1 MALLSRSWINLPSGT
16 VSCPTEE
23 SDSADLYWRLIV
35 ELRQIE
41 YFLAVAEERHFTRAA
56 ARMRVAQSGLSASI
70 RALERE
76 LGASLFVRNTRS
88 VELTDEGRALLI
100 EARHTLANVAAAKDA
115 VAAVQGLLRGT
126 LAVGT
131 MQCLIAVDLPAV
143 LARFHASHPGVEIRL
158 RQGGSTDLIERV
170 RTGDLDLA
178 FVSAPLDSAP
188 GVTLTP
194 VVAEPMVLACGPAH
208 PLHDRESVEL
218 HEIRNETFVDFYPG
232 WVTRDVVDQAMAATR
247 LDRRVAF
254 EVNDVH
260 WLLDLV
266 GYGLGVAVVPQVF
279 THKKTAARFVPIT
292 AAPTWQI
299 VVATATG
306 RHLGAAAQALLA
318 RDDIRPAVSVIR

>member
-1 MALLSRSWINLPSGT
+1 M
-16 VSCPTEE
+16 
-23 SDSADLYWRLIV
+23 
-35 ELRQIE
+35 ELRQLE
-41 YFLAVAEERHFTRAA
+41 YFVAVAEERHFTRAA
-56 ARMRVAQSGLSASI
+56 ARMHVAQSGLSASI
-70 RALERE
+70 RSLERE
-76 LGASLFVRNTRS
+76 LGASLFLRNTRS
-88 VELTDEGRALLI
+88 VELTDEGYALLT

-131 MQCLIAVDLPAV
+131 LQCLGAVNLPAI
-143 LARFHASHPGVEIRL
+143 LARFHAAHPGVEIQL

-178 FVSAPLDSAP
+178 FVSAPLDGAP

-194 VVAEPMVLACGPAH
+194 LASEPMVLACGPAH
-208 PLHDRESVEL
+208 PLRDLDTVDL
-218 HEIRNETFVDFYPG
+218 ADLRNETYVDFYPG
-232 WVTRDVVDQAMAATR
+232 WVTRDVVDRAMAAVHVE
-247 LDRRVAF
+247 RRVAF

-266 GYGLGVAVVPQVF
+266 GYGLGVAVVPEVF

-299 VVATATG
+299 AVATATG
-306 RHLGAAAQALLA
+306 RHPGAAAKALLS
-318 RDDIRPAVSVIR
+318 RDDVTSST

>member
-1 MALLSRSWINLPSGT
+1 M
-16 VSCPTEE
+16 
-23 SDSADLYWRLIV
+23 
-35 ELRQIE
+35 ELRQLE
-41 YFLAVAEERHFTRAA
+41 YFVAVAEERHFTRAA
-56 ARMRVAQSGLSASI
+56 ARMYVAQSGLSASI
-70 RALERE
+70 RSLERE
-76 LGASLFVRNTRS
+76 LGANLFVRNTRS

-131 MQCLIAVDLPAV
+131 LQCLGAVDLPAV

-178 FVSAPLDSAP
+178 FVSAPPDGAP

-194 VVAEPMVLACGPAH
+194 VGEEPMVLACGPAH
-208 PLHDRESVEL
+208 PLRDRDTIDLREL
-218 HEIRNETFVDFYPG
+218 RDETFVDFYPG
-232 WVTRDVVDQAMAATR
+232 WATRDVVDRAMVSAS
-247 LDRRVAF
+247 LERRVAF

-266 GYGLGVAVVPQVF
+266 GYGLGVAVVPQAF
-279 THKKTAARFVPIT
+279 TCKKTLARFVPIT

-299 VVATATG
+299 AVATATG
-306 RHLGAAAQALLA
+306 RHPGAAAKALLS
-318 RDDIRPAVSVIR
+318 RDDVRPAA